1 MAVTP
6 KPLPSAQ
13 TFLLRPGLLQDLEA
27 FCQRRGYAGLVAMT
41 VSFNQRHEPTRKLA
55 VYSQQEPLRSTVS
68 QAPQLCF
75 TPGLGVLGWSQP
87 RSRCPTAV
95 PGAGGSHDAVAAAA
109 AAAEPLGQPGALR
122 PGQRRGHA

>member
-1 MAVTP
+1 MTP

-41 VSFNQRHEPTRKLA
+41 VSFNERHEPTRKLA

-68 QAPQLCF
+68 RAPLG
-75 TPGLGVLGWSQP
+75 TPAVLYP
-87 RSRCPTAV
+87 RFG
-95 PGAGGSHDAVAAAA
+95 GAGMVPA
-109 AAAEPLGQPGALR
+109 PLSLPHSCAGRWRKP
-122 PGQRRGHA
+122 